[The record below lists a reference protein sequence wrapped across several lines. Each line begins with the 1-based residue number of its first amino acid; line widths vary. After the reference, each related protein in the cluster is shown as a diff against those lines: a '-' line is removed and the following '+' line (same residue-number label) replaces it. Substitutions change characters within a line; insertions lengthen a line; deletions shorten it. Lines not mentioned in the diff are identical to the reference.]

1 MSFKTILAITEL
13 ETARD
18 QVDRA
23 VAVTRALGAHLTL
36 LAVGEVPHLPFYGYG
51 GHGYVEIWAQE
62 CDTRKTALT
71 SLADD
76 LEKRLASEG
85 ISFDVRPGLAAI
97 AREDDLIARHAIYC
111 DLALVLRSGDTELSA
126 VEKNAID
133 GALFDSGRP
142 VLHVPKAYQGN
153 GDARQVVI
161 AWNAQAE
168 AARAVSDALPLL
180 TRAREITLLLVDPA
194 VGDEDHG
201 EEPGSDI
208 ALVLARHGLDVTVRT
223 AAAAGRPVS
232 ETLLD
237 TARELGADL
246 IVMGAYG
253 HSRLRQNILGGT
265 TREMLENSPVPLLL
279 SR

>member
-23 VAVTRALGAHLTL
+23 VAVTRALNAHLTL

-62 CDTRKTALT
+62 CDARKTALT

-180 TRAREITLLLVDPA
+180 TRAR
-194 VGDEDHG
+194 DHASARG
-201 EEPGSDI
+201 SGRRRRGPRRGTGQRYRARACAPRPGCHRPHRRGS
-208 ALVLARHGLDVTVRT
+208 RQTGVRN
-223 AAAAGRPVS
+223 AP
-232 ETLLD
+232 
-237 TARELGADL
+237 
-246 IVMGAYG
+246 
-253 HSRLRQNILGGT
+253 
-265 TREMLENSPVPLLL
+265 
-279 SR
+279 